1 MTTIRIAKHH
11 VHVSYLI
18 LFALEL
24 LMLAASVLIGAY
36 FRFGEPMLI
45 EEEVAHPLW
54 RALLFALVLMLSML
68 AMGVYQ
74 VRFREG
80 VLGMMLRTAS
90 SFMAGGLAL
99 SILFYLFPMFFLGRG
114 ILALSLGV
122 AFVLLGL
129 LRVAFFGLV
138 DTEAMKS
145 RVLVLGAGVRARN
158 ILDRLRRRADRKGF
172 VIHGFVPMEG
182 EVVEVPRTEVLGFAQ
197 PLVDYSRAHR
207 IDEIVCAMDD
217 RRRAFPLDA
226 LYQCK
231 LAGIAV
237 LDVAAFFEREIGRIE
252 LDLLHPSNFIFSDG
266 FDRSAFR
273 AFSKRLCDL
282 LFAVLAL
289 PLLLPV
295 MLLARVA
302 IGLEEGFGAPVIY
315 RQQRVGLDDKPF
327 TLYKFRS
334 MHTDAEKHGAQ
345 FAQKNDSR
353 ITRVGAVIRK
363 YRIDELPQIFN
374 VLKGEMSFVG
384 PRPER
389 PEFVSQ
395 FGEEIPHYHS
405 RHRVKP
411 GVTGWAQINYP
422 YGDSAEDARQKLQ
435 YDLYYV
441 KNNSLMLDFLILIR
455 TCETVLFGNG
465 AR

>member
-1 MTTIRIAKHH
+1 MRSSVPWMTVGAPFRSMRSINASWP
-11 VHVSYLI
+11 VSPC
-18 LFALEL
+18 
-24 LMLAASVLIGAY
+24 STW
-36 FRFGEPMLI
+36 P
-45 EEEVAHPLW
+45 H
-54 RALLFALVLMLSML
+54 
-68 AMGVYQ
+68 
-74 VRFREG
+74 
-80 VLGMMLRTAS
+80 S
-90 SFMAGGLAL
+90 SSG
-99 SILFYLFPMFFLGRG
+99 
-114 ILALSLGV
+114 
-122 AFVLLGL
+122 
-129 LRVAFFGLV
+129 
-138 DTEAMKS
+138 
-145 RVLVLGAGVRARN
+145 
-158 ILDRLRRRADRKGF
+158 
-172 VIHGFVPMEG
+172 
-182 EVVEVPRTEVLGFAQ
+182 
-197 PLVDYSRAHR
+197 
-207 IDEIVCAMDD
+207 
-217 RRRAFPLDA
+217 
-226 LYQCK
+226 
-231 LAGIAV
+231 
-237 LDVAAFFEREIGRIE
+237 EIGRIE

-266 FDRSAFR
+266 FDRSLFR

-282 LFAVLAL
+282 LFAVLVL
-289 PLLLPV
+289 PLLLPLL
-295 MLLARVA
+295 LLARVA

-334 MHTDAEKHGAQ
+334 MHNTDAEKHGAQ

-441 KNNSLMLDFLILIR
+441 KNNSLMLDLLVLIR

>member
-1 MTTIRIAKHH
+1 MTTIRVAKHYIH
-11 VHVSYLI
+11 LPYLI
-18 LFALEL
+18 LGALEL
-24 LMLAASVLIGAY
+24 LTFVASVMIGAY
-36 FRFGEPMLI
+36 FRFGEPVVI

-54 RALLFALVLMLSML
+54 RALFFALFLLLSML

-80 VLGMMLRTAS
+80 LAGMMLRTAT
-90 SFMAGGLAL
+90 SFMVGGIAL
-99 SILFYLFPMFFLGRG
+99 SIFFYLFPIFFLGRG
-114 ILALSLGV
+114 VLALSLIV
-122 AFVLLGL
+122 AFVLVGL

-138 DTEAMKS
+138 DTEMMKS
-145 RVLVLGAGVRARN
+145 RILVLGAGIRANN
-158 ILDRLRRRADRKGF
+158 ILERLRRRADQKGF
-172 VIHGFVPMEG
+172 VIQGFVPLDG
-182 EVVEVPRTEVLGFAQ
+182 ETVEVPEQSVIRLSQ
-197 PLVDYSRAHR
+197 PLADYSRTHHV
-207 IDEIVCAMDD
+207 DEIVCAMDD

-237 LDVAAFFEREIGRIE
+237 VDVATFFEREIGRIE

-266 FDRSAFR
+266 FDRGLFR
-273 AFSKRLCDL
+273 SFSKRLFDL
-282 LFAVLAL
+282 GLAILAL
-289 PLLLPV
+289 PVLSPV
-295 MLLARVA
+295 MLLVRLA
-302 IGLEEGFGAPVIY
+302 IGFEEGFGAPVVY
-315 RQQRVGLDDKPF
+315 QQVRVGLDDEPF

-334 MHTDAEKHGAQ
+334 MRTDAEKNGAQ

-389 PEFVSQ
+389 PEFVQQ

-441 KNNSLMLDFLILIR
+441 KNHSLVLDSLVLIR
-455 TCETVLFGNG
+455 TIETILFGNG

>member
-11 VHVSYLI
+11 IHLSYLI
-18 LFALEL
+18 LLSLEL
-24 LMLAASVLIGAY
+24 LMLVTSVLIGAY
-36 FRFGEPMLI
+36 FRFGEPVVI

-54 RALLFALVLMLSML
+54 RALFFALFLLLSML
-68 AMGVYQ
+68 AMGVYR

-80 VLGMMLRTAS
+80 LLGMMLRTAS
-90 SFMAGGLAL
+90 SFMVGGLAL
-99 SILFYLFPMFFLGRG
+99 SVFFYLFPMFFLGRG
-114 ILALSLGV
+114 VLALSLLV
-122 AFVLLGL
+122 AFVLLWL
-129 LRVAFFGLV
+129 LRMAFFGLF
-138 DTEAMKS
+138 DTEAMKR
-145 RVLVLGAGVRARN
+145 RVLVLGAGSRANN
-158 ILDRLRRRADRKGF
+158 ILERLRRRSDKKGF

-182 EVVEVPRTEVLGFAQ
+182 EAVEVPRDSVLGFSQ
-197 PLVDYSRAHR
+197 PLVNYSQAHR

-231 LAGIAV
+231 LAGVAV
-237 LDVAAFFEREIGRIE
+237 LDVSAFFEREIGRIE

-266 FDRSAFR
+266 FDRSGFR
-273 AFSKRLCDL
+273 VFSKRLCDL

-295 MLLARVA
+295 MLFTRLA
-302 IGLEEGFGAPVIY
+302 IGLEEGFAAPVIY
-315 RQQRVGLDDKPF
+315 RQQRVGLDDEPF

-395 FGEEIPHYHS
+395 FGDEIPHYHS

-422 YGDSAEDARQKLQ
+422 YGDSVEDARQKLQ

-441 KNNSLMLDFLILIR
+441 KNNSLVLDLLVLIR